1 MKLSINKYIVNKND
15 YNAHQSKNFEA
26 FDLSTDELADHIN
39 AGYAFSYQFEN
50 SYRKADN
57 FICSDIIAADFDDGM
72 TLEEA
77 FKNEYFTRS
86 ASILY
91 TTASHTP
98 ENHRFRVIFELP
110 HTITD
115 KDLIR
120 AAQTGL
126 TRKFPADV
134 AAVDAARQFFGSKNS
149 KPHVFGKVLSEEAL
163 NELIQLGNVKPNLTD
178 SSGANKLVAGS
189 RSSLTLDVDTAV
201 KDARGD
207 FHKLSDLEKSTP
219 VFCPVHHDKNPSAFT
234 TQSKSGAIGIRC
246 QSCQQTFWAK
256 DKQPVTY
263 DFYAFDEQ
271 VRKAHVNFTP
281 TAMDD
286 ESGLVVFDDTN
297 HDIILN
303 DNFLEDL
310 PIFEGITLIKS
321 PKGTGKTQYL
331 KRVVKEMRVKKKKVL
346 LVGHRRS
353 LLRALSKELDLDC
366 YLGDDKKSE
375 SKIRN
380 SNKKYFAVSVDSIS
394 TCLNTASDKFDVIL
408 IDESEQVFS
417 HLISDTMKFSIRNSS
432 YKILKHYIR
441 MAKTCIAVDADL
453 NNITMFSIDGIGNK
467 NPMIETTQVLNLFKP
482 KSSQIEIFASEHHL
496 IGEIFKDLHAG
507 MRLYI
512 CSNSKKKID
521 VLASAIKDEFGAKF
535 PIISLTKDNSEEKK
549 STHFIRHIKTE
560 ILSYRAVLTSPVLGT
575 GVDITFPDAEK
586 LVDGVYG
593 LFEARVNTHTDID
606 QQLSRVRH
614 PGFVRVWISPEK
626 FNFETEIDPIRQEL
640 AESGA
645 VPDALVKHSWQ
656 GVPEYKLDDPYLNL
670 YTTILAAQRASKND
684 LKQNFIDLR
693 RYNGWEII
701 NIATDKEIST
711 LGGQHKKVGKDL
723 ENKQR
728 IQGILNAISASPDEI
743 DRLLAKKE
751 DASQLEKYVVA
762 RYFMEHFY
770 FQPITESLLI
780 KDDGGQ
786 YQDRIKQ
793 LEKLLAIHTIK
804 PPLTANPETLL
815 LQAIFSSA
823 KILNASGSPDSSVKI
838 TLESLGEFSKYC
850 LKQKAKINRILKV
863 DIRADITTSPLN
875 QLNIFLKVCGLVAK
889 KAVSFNR
896 NKIRVYE
903 YAIDASQL
911 EEALAVIKIR
921 KANI

>member
-15 YNAHQSKNFEA
+15 YNAHQSKGFESK
-26 FDLSTDELADHIN
+26 DLTVGELVSCISN
-39 AGYAFSYQFEN
+39 GYAFSYQYDKN
-50 SYRKADN
+50 YRKVEN
-57 FICSDIIAADFDDGM
+57 FICSDIIAADFDSGI

-77 FKNEYFTRS
+77 MQNEYFINN
-86 ASILY
+86 ACILY
-91 TTASHTP
+91 TTPSHTP

-110 HTITD
+110 ITITD
-115 KDLIR
+115 KNLIR

-134 AAVDAARQFFGSKNS
+134 AAVDAARQFYGSRGS
-149 KPHVFGKVLSEEAL
+149 KPHTFGKILSEENL
-163 NELIQLGNVKPNLTD
+163 DELIKLGKEKLNLSD
-178 SSGANKLVAGS
+178 SSGSKKMVAGS
-189 RSSLTLDVDTAV
+189 RSSLTIGLDTAV

-219 VFCPVHHDKNPSAFT
+219 VFCPVHHDKKPSAFT
-234 TQSKSGAIGIRC
+234 TQSKCGTIGIRC

-331 KRVVKEMRVKKKKVL
+331 KRVVKEMKAKKKKVL

-417 HLISDTMKFSIRNSS
+417 HLISDTMQFSVRNLS

-441 MAKTCIAVDADL
+441 MSKTCIAVDADL
-453 NNITMFSIDGIGNK
+453 NNITMSSIGGFGNK
-467 NPMIETTQVLNLFKP
+467 NPLIATSRVLNLFKP
-482 KSSQIEIFASEHHL
+482 EASQIEIFASEQHL
-496 IGEIFKDLHAG
+496 IGEIFEDLHAG
-507 MRLYI
+507 KRLYI

-521 VLASAIKDEFGAKF
+521 VLANAIKEKFGAKF
-535 PIISLTKDNSEEKK
+535 PIISLTKDNSEDKK

-560 ILSYRAVLTSPVLGT
+560 ILNYQAVLTSPVLGT

-626 FNFETEIDPIRQEL
+626 FNFETETDPIRQEL
-640 AESGA
+640 AESGV

-656 GVPEYKLDDPYLNL
+656 GVPEYKLDDLYLNL
-670 YTTILAAQRASKND
+670 YTTILAAQRASKNS
-684 LKQNFIDLR
+684 LKENFIELK
-693 RYNGWEII
+693 RYNGWQII
-701 NIATDKEIST
+701 DIATDKEVSI

-723 ENKQR
+723 ENRHR
-728 IQGILNAISASPDEI
+728 IQGILDAESAGSDEI
-743 DRLLAKKE
+743 DKLLAKKE
-751 DASQLEKYVVA
+751 DVSQVEKYVVA
-762 RYFMEHFY
+762 RYFIEHFY
-770 FQPITESLLI
+770 FQPITENLLI

-786 YQDRIKQ
+786 YQDRIKR

-863 DIRADITTSPLN
+863 DIRADTTTSPLN
-875 QLNIFLKVCGLVAK
+875 QLNIFLKMCGLVAK